1 MQQHEEMCVMWS
13 EEPFGDRAMA
23 MKSLKEVMV
32 ESKNSDLHHVF
43 VVYNK
48 LSIFITQAIWPF
60 KYMHYSDTG
69 ICIMVIEFDTT
80 RDATLWERM
89 NALMTTTIVISN
101 RLG

>member
-1 MQQHEEMCVMWS
+1 MWS

-48 LSIFITQAIWPF
+48 LSIFITQAI
-60 KYMHYSDTG
+60 
-69 ICIMVIEFDTT
+69 
-80 RDATLWERM
+80 
-89 NALMTTTIVISN
+89 
-101 RLG
+101 